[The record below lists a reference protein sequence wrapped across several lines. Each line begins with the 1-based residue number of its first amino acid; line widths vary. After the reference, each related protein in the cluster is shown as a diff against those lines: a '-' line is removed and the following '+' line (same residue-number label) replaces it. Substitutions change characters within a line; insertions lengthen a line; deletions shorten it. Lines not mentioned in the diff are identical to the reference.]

1 MNNKGFPESP
11 GLYIVQRD
19 YDVVLLKITGMY
31 PTLDVGKSIYL
42 TPLITGNAVKEAP
55 KEIINSIILFSEK
68 WKFNMLKE
76 INVNV
81 FPKTS
86 FKIDG
91 HLDLSN
97 DERLLLR
104 NQYYRMVQ
112 SGVSSSKIIRALM
125 YEYKVSMD
133 QIIELINKFD
143 NESCHVV

>member
-112 SGVSSSKIIRALM
+112 SGV
-125 YEYKVSMD
+125 
-133 QIIELINKFD
+133 
-143 NESCHVV
+143 